1 MRIYINKKKI
11 SEIENENINIE
22 EKKKEEEALEKIKDY
37 ILTEFLIL
45 DKESDINNIMA
56 LIECL
61 EEKENKKD
69 DKAEKENKDNEENNK
84 IICEFLNKLLDEKK
98 LFKKEDFFSDKE
110 NLKILLLYKLN
121 ESKILQKYDG
131 EEFYDNIKELM
142 GNIKK
147 DIDGEI
153 NKKNLDEFLNIQES
167 IIRERLSLL
176 NIIYDN
182 FSPKEEY
189 EKLKK
194 INEEINED
202 INKLIDIKN
211 NIILYH
217 KETYKENIKKLIDII
232 KDNHRL

>member
-11 SEIENENINIE
+11 SEIEDEITNVE

-121 ESKILQKYDG
+121 KRKILQKYDG

-167 IIRERLSLL
+167 IITERLSLL

-182 FSPKEEY
+182 FNSKEEY

-194 INEEINED
+194 
-202 INKLIDIKN
+202 LM
-211 NIILYH
+211 
-217 KETYKENIKKLIDII
+217 KK
-232 KDNHRL
+232 

>member
-1 MRIYINKKKI
+1 MKIYINKKKI

-121 ESKILQKYDG
+121 ESKIT
-131 EEFYDNIKELM
+131 
-142 GNIKK
+142 
-147 DIDGEI
+147 
-153 NKKNLDEFLNIQES
+153 S
-167 IIRERLSLL
+167 
-176 NIIYDN
+176 
-182 FSPKEEY
+182 
-189 EKLKK
+189 K
-194 INEEINED
+194 I
-202 INKLIDIKN
+202 
-211 NIILYH
+211 
-217 KETYKENIKKLIDII
+217 
-232 KDNHRL
+232 